1 MKHLS
6 LLLLIVAFGA
16 CAKKESPAPSTAPQS
31 EETPQT
37 NPDKSDTLKT
47 VEKEIAKGK
56 QIAVF
61 RVAKGNACHLE
72 VRNLNSTVANAT
84 LKDVV
89 DSALDEKLTACE
101 AYDRGPSDFA
111 NWAAVKDMNF
121 DNKEDFTIVNFLP
134 AGPNVPYF
142 IFLSSLDGKT
152 FTQNAAFEE
161 ITTPEID
168 TKTQT
173 IISNWRD
180 GAATYGKSIYKLENN
195 KPVMIEEQIATFDA
209 DGKCMASMKR
219 LVDGT
224 LKEVDKRPCP
234 PEITE

>member
-1 MKHLS
+1 MRKIPKQERS
-6 LLLLIVAFGA
+6 RLLVESIIDATAIV
-16 CAKKESPAPSTAPQS
+16 
-31 EETPQT
+31 
-37 NPDKSDTLKT
+37 
-47 VEKEIAKGK
+47 IAKHGLAAATTAR
-56 QIAVF
+56 ITD
-61 RVAKGNACHLE
+61 E
-72 VRNLNSTVANAT
+72 VGISIGSL
-84 LKDVV
+84 
-89 DSALDEKLTACE
+89 
-101 AYDRGPSDFA
+101 YQY
-111 NWAAVKDMNF
+111 F